1 MIIVLITLFQKL
13 IFCSVMS
20 VGGGGA
26 VVQIPSF
33 TFFLLFF
40 EGGGEAFV
48 KKYYPSYSIV

>member
-20 VGGGGA
+20 VGGGGL

-48 KKYYPSYSIV
+48 